1 MYKLI
6 ATLCLAS
13 LLLSCDMVDDAKD
26 MFEKHALAQEY
37 VKTKY
42 GLESQLGF
50 NFKNGVLTDVTL
62 VFNAKDV
69 KSKTVSELEAIAR
82 DTTSEIFKSTPTT
95 LVIQVV
101 TSATDTQ

>member
-6 ATLCLAS
+6 AILCLAG
-13 LLLSCDMVDDAKD
+13 LLLSCDMIDDAKD

-42 GLESQLGF
+42 GIESQLGF
-50 NFKNGVLTDVTL
+50 NFKNGVLTDATL

-69 KSKTVSELEAIAR
+69 SGKTVSELEAITR
-82 DTTSEIFKSTPTT
+82 DTVNEIFKSTPQNI
-95 LVIQVV
+95 VIQVV
-101 TSATDTQ
+101 ASSTDQQ